1 LLEPIIE
8 VQIGLAR
15 AYAAVAR
22 NEWKLALAQLNA
34 IAPVSERLRRGCE
47 TLRIYLLKALAM
59 KRCGEDGVPL
69 LREALSMA
77 ELWGLSRLLADT
89 HPDLAEWA
97 GQLQQGQDGAFPSG
111 DRPLEAMKAD
121 TAFEKP
127 RQAAVVRA
135 AKKSMLSPKEHEVIK
150 LLASNLSNKQIGL
163 AMGVSDETI
172 KWHLKN
178 LFGKLNAGSRKHLV
192 ARARIMGL
200 IDH

>member
-1 LLEPIIE
+1 
-8 VQIGLAR
+8 
-15 AYAAVAR
+15 
-22 NEWKLALAQLNA
+22 
-34 IAPVSERLRRGCE
+34 